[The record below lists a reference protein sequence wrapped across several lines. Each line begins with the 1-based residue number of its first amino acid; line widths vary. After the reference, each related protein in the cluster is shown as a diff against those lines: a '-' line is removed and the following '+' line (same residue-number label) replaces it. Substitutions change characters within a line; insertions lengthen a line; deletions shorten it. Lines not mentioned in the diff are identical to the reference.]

1 MKLNNRT
8 FQSCHNT
15 PVYDCG
21 RQSERNERPMG
32 RVKPLASVSHP
43 RYLKTGTIV
52 IATSHAGR
60 ATRSDIGTVVAMKD
74 RYRLGV

>member
-43 RYLKTGTIV
+43 RHVKAGTLI
-52 IATSHAGR
+52 IAR
-60 ATRSDIGTVVAMKD
+60 ATRSDVGTIVSPKD